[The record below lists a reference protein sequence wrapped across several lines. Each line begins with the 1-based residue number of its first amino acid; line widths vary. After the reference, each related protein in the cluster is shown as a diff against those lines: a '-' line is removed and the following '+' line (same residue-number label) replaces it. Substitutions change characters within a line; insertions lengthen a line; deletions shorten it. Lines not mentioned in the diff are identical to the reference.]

1 MNWFATTIYYF
12 CVLASIEVEMVRNLP
27 SVIDETEKSRIDENE
42 RFHLIGPSEKNWT
55 FHHLDFND
63 SIIIR
68 LRHTHYEYSKSNK
81 TMSELKLNFL
91 DMKGSRVFYTK
102 LNPGDTWLIMGCTLP
117 YYSGGYHYGTDH
129 YRNYYEFVFIF
140 SVYGIL
146 VYHDERYFR
155 YMSLCI
161 NETQDIVK
169 FSYYLNGIKDFEAIL
184 EVRPKRARIPGDWHL
199 VKPIPIGSKIV
210 IKYCLGDRVGKS
222 IIVIRL
228 ADKNGIAA
236 LTVTIDYTIGML
248 FTRRVGLDDK
258 DLECVNFS
266 TSIRYIL
273 NMLGRIEIAV
283 FAHQYKVTMLMGGKY
298 KESKEP
304 ATRECMIYGHHL
316 SPYDIQQTVFDS
328 ANKKN
333 VFYAHYIETV

>member
-1 MNWFATTIYYF
+1 
-12 CVLASIEVEMVRNLP
+12 
-27 SVIDETEKSRIDENE
+27 
-42 RFHLIGPSEKNWT
+42 
-55 FHHLDFND
+55 
-63 SIIIR
+63 
-68 LRHTHYEYSKSNK
+68 
-81 TMSELKLNFL
+81 
-91 DMKGSRVFYTK
+91 
-102 LNPGDTWLIMGCTLP
+102 
-117 YYSGGYHYGTDH
+117 
-129 YRNYYEFVFIF
+129 
-140 SVYGIL
+140 
-146 VYHDERYFR
+146 
-155 YMSLCI
+155 MSLCI